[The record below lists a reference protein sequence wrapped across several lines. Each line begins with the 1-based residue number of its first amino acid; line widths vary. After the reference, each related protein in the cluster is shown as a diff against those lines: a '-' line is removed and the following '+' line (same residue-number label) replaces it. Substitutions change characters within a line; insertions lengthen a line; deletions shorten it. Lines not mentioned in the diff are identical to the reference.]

1 MEWVL
6 LFPGLVIWRL
16 PQPGETFVIG
26 ADPAEGNPQSDNS
39 AASVVDLAGAQVAAW
54 AGRVEPATFGSQI
67 AAVSAFFNGAAAL
80 VERNNHGHA
89 VLLWLREFSTVS
101 CLSGLD
107 KKLGWA
113 TTGSSKPMA
122 YDNAADVF
130 REAGSVIRDPDTLE
144 ELGNITTG
152 LSAPDGLHDDRA
164 TAHVLALAALRFC
177 SVGPLVSVPAIPP
190 EDINVRA
197 ARAGWS
203 PGRIAGRGW

>member
-1 MEWVL
+1 MVL
-6 LFPGLVIWRL
+6 LYRSLVIWRL

-89 VLLWLREFSTVS
+89 VLLWLREFSTVQA
-101 CLSGLD
+101 LPGLD
-107 KKLGWA
+107 KKPGWA

-122 YDNAADVF
+122 YDNAADV
-130 REAGSVIRDPDTLE
+130 L
-144 ELGNITTG
+144 
-152 LSAPDGLHDDRA
+152 
-164 TAHVLALAALRFC
+164 
-177 SVGPLVSVPAIPP
+177 
-190 EDINVRA
+190 
-197 ARAGWS
+197 RAGWLGDS
-203 PGRIAGRGW
+203 RSGHAGGVGQHHDRPVRAGWVAR

>member
-1 MEWVL
+1 M
-6 LFPGLVIWRL
+6 IWRL

-39 AASVVDLAGAQVAAW
+39 AASVVDLAGEQVAAW
-54 AGRVEPATFGSQI
+54 AGRVEPAMFGSQI

-89 VLLWLREFSTVS
+89 VLLWLREFSTVQA
-101 CLSGLD
+101 LPGLD
-107 KKLGWA
+107 KKPGWA

-122 YDNAADVF
+122 YDNAADVL
-130 REAGSVIRDPDTLE
+130 RAGGSVIRDPETLE

-190 EDINVRA
+190 VDV
-197 ARAGWS
+197 
-203 PGRIAGRGW
+203 IALADRGYW